1 MCSLAGEGAV
11 PSSRRTSR
19 PHTSSHSA
27 FTTCQ
32 DSMWGHKLPRL
43 IPAHP
48 SLTWLE
54 LVVVLPLPEAVSQQ
68 VLCVRR
74 QLLAPEPPP
83 RRLHARHLTGVGRP
97 AAAGAQDV
105 AGHGLHAAPPMA
117 AGRAGGVLPAAAWAV
132 TQVILQQRDL
142 AWDCSCSPLQPAQG
156 LLFLQTT
163 AT

>member
-1 MCSLAGEGAV
+1 MCSLAAEGAV
-11 PSSRRTSR
+11 PSSRRTSP
-19 PHTSSHSA
+19 PHTSSHFA

-32 DSMWGHKLPRL
+32 DRMWGHKLPPL
-43 IPAHP
+43 IPAHS

-54 LVVVLPLPEAVSQQ
+54 LLVVLPLPEAVSQQ
-68 VLCVRR
+68 VLRVRR
-74 QLLAPEPPP
+74 QLLAPEAPPG
-83 RRLHARHLTGVGRP
+83 RLHARHLTGVGRP

-105 AGHGLHAAPPMA
+105 ARHGLHAAPPVA

-132 TQVILQQRDL
+132 TQVILQQMDL
-142 AWDCSCSPLQPAQG
+142 AWYSSCSPPPPAQG